1 MRNISFIII
10 CPLLGYRKG
19 CRKFLRIKHFQET
32 VKKISSSFTSPD
44 IVAVTGLHNKEY
56 LNIKSGFRIVEN
68 QNPFDTGEIEQIRL
82 GINNITNNKI
92 VIIKEECS
100 FDCSVIKTGIKTCN
114 KFLIHGINEEN
125 PGMIINDNFV
135 NNISFGLKNYF
146 GDMIYTSSI
155 EEIKEFIEKPHNR
168 NKKLYELVNHLINI
182 EPIKIL

>member
-19 CRKFLRIKHFQET
+19 CRKFLQIKHFQEM
-32 VKKISSSFTSPD
+32 VKKISSSFTAPD
-44 IVAVTGLHNKEY
+44 IVAVTGLYNKEY

-68 QNPFDTGEIEQIRL
+68 QIPFDTGEIEQIRL

-100 FDCSVIKTGIKTCN
+100 FDCNVIKTGIKTSN
-114 KFLIHGINEEN
+114 KFLIHGINEGN
-125 PGMIINDNFV
+125 PGMIINDNLV

-146 GDMIYTSSI
+146 GDMLYVSNI